1 MSPAMRRRLEAVG
14 KAMLAGMTAY
24 AWYWSPATR
33 TRRREP
39 QKTPPKTPEKTRQS
53 EPQDP
58 ADKPAE
64 QPSTLAGPPPGH
76 PERMPRRTRLSRVER
91 ALFRQ
96 LERTGKDG

>member
-1 MSPAMRRRLEAVG
+1 MRPVVRRRLEAVG
-14 KAMLAGMTAY
+14 KAMLAGLTAY

-39 QKTPPKTPEKTRQS
+39 QQTPEKRP
-53 EPQDP
+53 EPV
-58 ADKPAE
+58 AE
-64 QPSTLAGPPPGH
+64 PSAGPPPGH

-96 LERTGKDG
+96 LERTGRDG

>member
-1 MSPAMRRRLEAVG
+1 MQRRLEAVG
-14 KAMLAGMTAY
+14 KAMLAGLTAY

-39 QKTPPKTPEKTRQS
+39 EKIQHAAQ
-53 EPQDP
+53 EP
-58 ADKPAE
+58 AD
-64 QPSTLAGPPPGH
+64 QPNALAGPPPGH

-96 LERTGKDG
+96 LERTGRDG